1 MSKNSNYIIAA
12 SVIYDLP
19 IDELK
24 CIKLFLDNIHETGV
38 KLNKSHEWE
47 FFVKDKIKQGMK
59 VVFQYLG
66 DTEKTELDEY
76 GVYYPE
82 MIFEVF
88 LGFKE
93 IGNTLYHIGELLT
106 PSTESLIDR
115 YENNPDFIFTELDW
129 KTTKEE
135 AIKFFLEEECKYDF
149 VEDIPQTIPN
159 AN

>member
-1 MSKNSNYIIAA
+1 MSKNNNYIIMT

-24 CIKLFLDNIHETGV
+24 CVKSFLDNIHETGV
-38 KLNKSHEWE
+38 RLKKSHEWE
-47 FFVKDKIKQGMK
+47 FFVKDKIEQGMK

-66 DTEKTELDEY
+66 DTEKTELDKY

-82 MIFEVF
+82 MIYEVF

-93 IGNTLYHIGELLT
+93 MGNVLYHIGELLT
-106 PSTESLIDR
+106 PNIESLIDR

-135 AIKFFLEEECKYDF
+135 AINFFLEEECKYDF
-149 VEDIPQTIPN
+149 V
-159 AN
+159 